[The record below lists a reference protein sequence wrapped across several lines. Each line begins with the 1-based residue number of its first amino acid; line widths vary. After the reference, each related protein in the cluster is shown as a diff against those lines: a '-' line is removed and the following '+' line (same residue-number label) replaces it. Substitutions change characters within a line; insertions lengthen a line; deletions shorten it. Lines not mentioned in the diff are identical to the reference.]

1 LGIGKGTGEVER
13 VMKLSPHGL
22 GARRILVVDD
32 EPLNVRVLER
42 MLKGAGF
49 EEVLSTSD
57 SREALS
63 FFSEFQPDLVLLDLH
78 MPHLDGFE
86 ILGSLRVAIPPT
98 QYLPVLVLTG
108 DATSDVRERALL
120 AGARDF
126 LTKPFD
132 MTEVLLRIR
141 NLLETRV
148 LHLRL
153 QEHNESLE
161 DRVRVRT
168 RELAEAQ
175 IEILH
180 RLALAAEYR
189 DDVTGRHAE
198 RVGFLAALLGNEVGM
213 VGDEVARLRRAAT
226 LHDVGKIGIPD
237 AILMK
242 PGALNR
248 EEFDLIRSHTEI
260 GGRILSGSRFPL
272 LRMAREIALS
282 HHERWDGAG
291 YSKGRAGED
300 IPLVGRLV
308 AVADVFDSLTH
319 VRPYKVAMAA
329 SDAVRMIVAG
339 GGSHFDPDVV
349 AAFVRLV
356 DAGAL
361 DNLDERVA
369 GTLLR
374 DGGVH
379 ATHFGEAFEEYHGID
394 EESAPAPVPPR
405 TSRTTER
412 VVDPRDPPRL
422 DE

>member
-1 LGIGKGTGEVER
+1 MELNA
-13 VMKLSPHGL
+13 HGL
-22 GARRILVVDD
+22 GACRILVVDD

-49 EEVLSTSD
+49 EDVVSTSD

-63 FFSEFQPDLVLLDLH
+63 LFREVQPDLVLLDLR

-86 ILGSLRVAIPPT
+86 ILGSLRMAIPPPHD
-98 QYLPVLVLTG
+98 LPVLVLTG
-108 DATSDVRERALL
+108 DATSDVRERILL

-126 LTKPFD
+126 ITKPFE

-141 NLLETRV
+141 NLLEARA

-175 IEILH
+175 VEILN

-198 RVGFLAALLGNEVGM
+198 RVGFLAARLGHEVGM
-213 VGDEVARLRRAAT
+213 VEDEVDRLRRAAT

-242 PGALNR
+242 PGALSR

-260 GGRILSGSRFPL
+260 GGRILSGSRFPI

-282 HHERWDGAG
+282 HHERWDGTG
-291 YSKGRAGED
+291 YSQGRAGRD

-319 VRPYKVAMAA
+319 ARPYKVAMAVP
-329 SDAVRMIVAG
+329 DAAEMIVEGAD
-339 GGSHFDPDVV
+339 SHFDPEVV
-349 AAFVRLV
+349 EAFIRLV
-356 DAGAL
+356 DSGEVET
-361 DNLDERVA
+361 LDEQVA
-369 GTLLR
+369 TTLLR
-374 DGGVH
+374 NNADH
-379 ATHFGEAFEEYHGID
+379 AMPFGEGGEAFLGIS
-394 EESAPAPVPPR
+394 EESSRPPGSPPEPPKAP
-405 TSRTTER
+405 R

-422 DE
+422 EE

>member
-1 LGIGKGTGEVER
+1 
-13 VMKLSPHGL
+13 MKLSPNGH

-63 FFSEFQPDLVLLDLH
+63 LFSEFQPDLILLDLH

-86 ILGSLRVAIPPT
+86 ILGSLRVAIPPN

-126 LTKPFD
+126 ITKPFD

-161 DRVRVRT
+161 DRVRLRT
-168 RELAEAQ
+168 RRLAEAQ
-175 IEILH
+175 VEILH

-198 RVGFLAALLGNEVGM
+198 RVGFLAALLGHEVGM

-291 YSKGRAGED
+291 YSQGRAGED
-300 IPLVGRLV
+300 IPLVGRIV

-319 VRPYKVAMAA
+319 ARPYKVAMAKP
-329 SDAVRMIVAG
+329 DAVRLIVAG
-339 GGSHFDPDVV
+339 AGSHFDPDVV

-356 DAGAL
+356 DAGEL
-361 DNLDERVA
+361 DSLDERVA

-379 ATHFGEAFEEYHGID
+379 ATFFGEAFEEFHGID
-394 EESAPAPVPPR
+394 EESAPASGPPGTAR
-405 TSRTTER
+405 TAER
-412 VVDPRDPPRL
+412 EVDPRDPSRL
-422 DE
+422 EE